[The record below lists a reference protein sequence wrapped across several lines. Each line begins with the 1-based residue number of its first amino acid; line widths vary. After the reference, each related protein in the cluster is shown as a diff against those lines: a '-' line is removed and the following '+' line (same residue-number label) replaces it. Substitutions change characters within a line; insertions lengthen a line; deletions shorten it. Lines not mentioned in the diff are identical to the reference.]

1 MTTNALAARNDL
13 LPSFVDDFF
22 KPWSG
27 LFDTGFDKKF
37 SVPAVNISENKDEY
51 AIAVAAPGLK
61 KDHFKIDVSGTMLT
75 ISAEKKEEKES
86 KEENYNRRE
95 YNYSSFSRT
104 FTLPDDVIR
113 EKIDAHYEDGVL
125 RLSLPKKEEAKM
137 HTIKTIAVK

>member
-1 MTTNALAARNDL
+1 
-13 LPSFVDDFF
+13 
-22 KPWSG
+22 
-27 LFDTGFDKKF
+27 
-37 SVPAVNISENKDEY
+37 
-51 AIAVAAPGLK
+51 
-61 KDHFKIDVSGTMLT
+61 MLT